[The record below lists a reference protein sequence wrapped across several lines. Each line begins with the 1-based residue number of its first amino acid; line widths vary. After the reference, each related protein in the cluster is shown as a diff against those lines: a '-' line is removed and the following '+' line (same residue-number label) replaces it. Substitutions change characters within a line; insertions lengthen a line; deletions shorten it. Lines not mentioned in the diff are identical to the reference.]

1 MQKIDRTG
9 EINIANNG
17 MKMTIIKYNKWE
29 DIDIQFEDGT
39 IVKNKI
45 YTNFKK
51 GNIKN
56 PNVKNKY
63 MAEKLNKRNS
73 RIGETN
79 IAKNGLKMTIV
90 AYRGCKDIDI
100 QFEDNVII
108 YNKTYDNFK
117 KGSIEHP
124 ATKSEYKNRLS
135 NRIGETNIATN
146 GMKITIIAY
155 RGCDDID
162 IQFDDDIIV
171 YNKKYNSFKKGA
183 IKHPTVNA
191 MNIKSAKNHIGET
204 NIAKNGLKM
213 TIIAYKNIQDID
225 VQFEDGTIVYNKYYS
240 SFKKGQIK
248 HPNIDAR
255 KTKAMTKHTNEVRTM
270 NCGQKATI
278 INYYS
283 NNNIDIK
290 FENGIINYN
299 KSYSSFRNGTIGI
312 PNIIN
317 SIKLKEFAYKLNDEW
332 YYICSRQDWKED
344 KILSVKKIYDY
355 NHERT
360 AQQCKKQTAQGKQ
373 PLLATACQ

>member
-1 MQKIDRTG
+1 MQRIDRTG
-9 EINIANNG
+9 ETNIANNG
-17 MKMTIIKYNKWE
+17 M
-29 DIDIQFEDGT
+29 
-39 IVKNKI
+39 
-45 YTNFKK
+45 
-51 GNIKN
+51 
-56 PNVKNKY
+56 
-63 MAEKLNKRNS
+63 
-73 RIGETN
+73 
-79 IAKNGLKMTIV
+79 KMTIV

-146 GMKITIIAY
+146 GMKMTIIAY

-162 IQFDDDIIV
+162 IQFEDSAIA
-171 YNKKYNSFKKGA
+171 YNRKYINFKKGT

-191 MNIKSAKNHIGET
+191 MNIKSTKNHIGET

-225 VQFEDGTIVYNKYYS
+225 IQFEDGTIVYNKYYS
-240 SFKKGQIK
+240 SFRKGQIK
-248 HPNIDAR
+248 HPDIDVR
-255 KTKAMTKHTNEVRTM
+255 KVRAIAKHTNEVRTM

-317 SIKLKEFAYKLNDEW
+317 TIKLKEFAYKFNNNW
-332 YYICSRQDWKED
+332 YYICSHPTWTED
-344 KILSVKKIYDY
+344 KILSVKEIYAY
-355 NHERT
+355 
-360 AQQCKKQTAQGKQ
+360 QLKQVA
-373 PLLATACQ
+373 